1 MHSSDEGKHG
11 VSGALAALNVEF
23 LKAHAEARAQACHE
37 LESER
42 LVFRY
47 AFGAVEARF
56 KGKDLLGGPVSVLPP
71 EYHPVKDVSHAVM
84 LSALLFLDESPSRK
98 ERIAA
103 AIQAVDA
110 ALVQLDDAASPTT
123 RLIPPTLLPAQK
135 RILRASK
142 DALTAFSS
150 GQLDEAAKRKFFAAV
165 RPDLE
170 SNLRVISGA
179 FVRELDRRV
188 TQVRKAVD
196 AQDPSAWQSLLV
208 VVGVAHQA
216 RAREIGV
223 QYFERLLN
231 EPVGEGARNE
241 RQLVVAESAWSP
253 TDQFGLLATHLV
265 DQDGGD
271 LIFGDSM
278 RLQFDVLANDGG
290 ALDAVLPKR

>member
-1 MHSSDEGKHG
+1 
-11 VSGALAALNVEF
+11 LR
-23 LKAHAEARAQACHE
+23 AHAELRAQSCHG

-47 AFGAVEARF
+47 AFGSVEARF
-56 KGKDLLGGPVSVLPP
+56 RGQDLLGGPVSVLPP
-71 EYHPVKDVSHAVM
+71 EYHPVKDVSHAVV
-84 LSALLFLDESPSRK
+84 LAALLFLDESPARK
-98 ERIAA
+98 ERVAA
-103 AIQAVDA
+103 AIRAMDA
-110 ALVQLDDAASPTT
+110 ALAQLDDGASPTT
-123 RLIPPTLLPAQK
+123 RLIPPELLTAQK
-135 RILRASK
+135 RILRASR
-142 DALTAFSS
+142 DALTAFSN
-150 GQLDEAAKRKFFAAV
+150 GQLEEAGQRKFLAAI

-170 SNLRVISGA
+170 SNLRIISGA

-188 TQVRKAVD
+188 TQVRKAVE

-208 VVGVAHQA
+208 VIGVAHQA

-241 RQLVVAESAWSP
+241 RQMVIAESAWSP

-265 DQDGGD
+265 DQEAGD
-271 LIFGDSM
+271 LIFDDSM